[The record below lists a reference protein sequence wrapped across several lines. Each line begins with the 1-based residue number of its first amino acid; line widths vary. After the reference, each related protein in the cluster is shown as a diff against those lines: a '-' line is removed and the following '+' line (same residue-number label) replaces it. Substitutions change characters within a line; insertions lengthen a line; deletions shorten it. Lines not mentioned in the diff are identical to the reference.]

1 MPLPEQLVSLP
12 LTEPVWDRFFGV
24 FPLVLV
30 GTREEGGGHDL
41 APKHLAMPLSWGNWF
56 GFVCTPRH
64 RTYQNAVR
72 TGAFTVSYPRPEQ
85 VVVTSLAAAPRCGEH
100 QDKPSLLVLPVFPAQ
115 VVDGVLVEGCHLYLE
130 CWLDRTLD
138 DLDGNSLLVGRV
150 AAVHV
155 HASALRGDD
164 REDNELVHDHPL
176 FAYLYPGR
184 FAVIDHSQ
192 GFPMPAGFKR

>member
-1 MPLPEQLVSLP
+1 MALPEHVRSLP
-12 LTEPVWDRFFGV
+12 LDEPVWERFFTV

-30 GTREEGGGHDL
+30 GTREEDGGHDL

-85 VVVTSLAAAPRCGEH
+85 VVVTSLAAAPRCGEQ
-100 QDKPSLLVLPVFPAQ
+100 QDKPALLALPVFPAQ
-115 VVDGVLVEGCHLYLE
+115 VVDGVLVAGCHLYLE
-130 CWLDRTLD
+130 CRLDRTVD
-138 DLDGNSLLVGRV
+138 DLDGNSLLIGRI

-155 HASALRGDD
+155 HDRALRGDD
-164 REDNELVHDHPL
+164 REDNELVHDNPL

-184 FAVIDHSQ
+184 FAVVDHSQ

>member
-1 MPLPEQLVSLP
+1 MALPEHVRSLP
-12 LTEPVWDRFFGV
+12 LDEPVWERFFTV

-30 GTREEGGGHDL
+30 GTREEDGGHDL

-85 VVVTSLAAAPRCGEH
+85 VVVTSLAAAPRCGEQ
-100 QDKPSLLVLPVFPAQ
+100 QDKPALLALPVFPAQ
-115 VVDGVLVEGCHLYLE
+115 VVDGVLVAGCHLYLE
-130 CWLDRTLD
+130 CWLDRTVD
-138 DLDGNSLLVGRV
+138 DLDGNSLLIGRI

-155 HASALRGDD
+155 HDRAVRGDD
-164 REDNELVHDHPL
+164 REDNELVHDNPL

-184 FAVIDHSQ
+184 FAVVDHSQ

>member
-1 MPLPEQLVSLP
+1 MALPEYLVTLP
-12 LTEPVWDRFFGV
+12 LDEPVWDRFFSV

-30 GTREEGGGHDL
+30 GTREEDGGHDL
-41 APKHLAMPLSWGNWF
+41 APKHLAMPLSWRNWF

-85 VVVTSLAAAPRCGEH
+85 VVITSLAAAPRCGEH
-100 QDKPSLLVLPVFPAQ
+100 DKPTLLALPVFPAQ
-115 VVDGVLVEGCHLYLE
+115 VVDGVLVEGCYLHLE
-130 CWLDRTLD
+130 CRLDRTLD
-138 DLDGNSLLVGRV
+138 DLDGNSLLVGKV
-150 AAVHV
+150 VAVHV
-155 HASALRGDD
+155 HANALRSED
-164 REDNELVHDHPL
+164 REDNELVHDDPL
-176 FAYLYPGR
+176 FAYLFPGR